1 MPCDSSTFSGESVEY
16 QLSKAMWKPSRYWAR
31 PAAMLGHEFLR
42 RHAFLLGG
50 DHDRGAV
57 GIVGADEVHH
67 ALLPV
72 VLLHS
77 LEADPDVGLDVFHHV
92 ADVEG
97 GVGVGQGGGDEQ
109 LACHGRKEGRYG

>member
-57 GIVGADEVHH
+57 GVVGADEVHLRCCPPSFCIRWKRTQMSAWMYSIMWPMWKA
-67 ALLPV
+67 AL
-72 VLLHS
+72 
-77 LEADPDVGLDVFHHV
+77 A
-92 ADVEG
+92 
-97 GVGVGQGGGDEQ
+97 
-109 LACHGRKEGRYG
+109 